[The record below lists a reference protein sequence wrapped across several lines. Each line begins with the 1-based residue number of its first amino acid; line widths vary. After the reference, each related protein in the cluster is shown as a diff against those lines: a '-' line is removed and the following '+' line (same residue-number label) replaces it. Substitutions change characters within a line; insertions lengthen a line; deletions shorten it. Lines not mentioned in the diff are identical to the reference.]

1 MNICLFVNL
10 FYHLSIKY
18 LLKTNLCV
26 KIQFVNKPP
35 PRRAAPQNQTF
46 GIFCKLLHACRLK
59 RLKKQICVSKSKTFC
74 AYCSLKTFCVYGN
87 SYLYAEQEPNVV
99 KYKSLLD
106 RQNESKSSFA
116 SKTLPFCMLR
126 ICYV

>member
-35 PRRAAPQNQTF
+35 PRRPPKPNIWYFLQAFA
-46 GIFCKLLHACRLK
+46 RLQAEK
-59 RLKKQICVSKSKTFC
+59 VKKANMRIKIKNFLCILFHKNLCVCVC
-74 AYCSLKTFCVYGN
+74 AN
-87 SYLYAEQEPNVV
+87 SYLYAEQELNVV
-99 KYKSLLD
+99 VFKSL
-106 RQNESKSSFA
+106 RQAK
-116 SKTLPFCMLR
+116 
-126 ICYV
+126 